1 MTSELKVDKISPA
14 SGTSFTFGDS
24 GDTITIPSGC
34 TITNSGTSTGFGDT
48 NHFNTTAF
56 YAYLNNTQ
64 TVTDNT
70 STTVAFNTEV
80 FDLGSAFNTSTYSYT
95 PPSTGYYYF
104 EFSLMFKG
112 NANDNL
118 WKANIF
124 LKQGDGSGGFT
135 DFRSYENDFATAYGN
150 KYTTTNGVIANITS
164 LVPYKI
170 NVFIRDQAGDPA
182 VEGTI
187 TNSYFQ
193 GYRIA

>member
-1 MTSELKVDKISPA
+1 MTSELKVDKITPA
-14 SGTSFTFGDS
+14 SGTNTQIGES

-104 EFSLMFKG
+104 EFS
-112 NANDNL
+112 
-118 WKANIF
+118 
-124 LKQGDGSGGFT
+124 
-135 DFRSYENDFATAYGN
+135 
-150 KYTTTNGVIANITS
+150 
-164 LVPYKI
+164 
-170 NVFIRDQAGDPA
+170 
-182 VEGTI
+182 
-187 TNSYFQ
+187 
-193 GYRIA
+193 